1 MPPLFLFSLN
11 KNYICFKSQPM
22 YRVKTFYEGL
32 KQVEKE
38 KSTVAGIASVANV
51 IDSDNEMIMPGAF
64 TKTLQER
71 GVDSAQPRIK
81 HLWQHSI
88 KEPIAVPQVLK
99 EKTIKLKDG
108 TEVHG
113 LYFESLFGK
122 DTNSQDK
129 LQMHADGLVTE
140 FSIGF
145 EVIKWE
151 KDETEDGREFTKLTE
166 LKLWEYS
173 SVTWGANALTEI
185 VEVKS
190 KSKPREEI
198 IADLN
203 NRQNALIKALRK
215 AQYSDV
221 DKEYFEIELKQIQEV
236 FNSLIQQ
243 PVTLATETED
253 KSKDEDIAL
262 LIRQITNSLKNN

>member
-1 MPPLFLFSLN
+1 
-11 KNYICFKSQPM
+11 M

-38 KSTVAGIASVANV
+38 NSTVAGIASVANV

-64 TKTLQER
+64 SKSLTER
-71 GVDSAQPRIK
+71 GVKSAQPRIK
-81 HLWQHSI
+81 HLWQHNI
-88 KEPIAVPQVLK
+88 KEPIAVPFTLEEKEISLK
-99 EKTIKLKDG
+99 SG
-108 TEVHG
+108 TKVHG

-145 EVIKWE
+145 EVIKSE
-151 KDETEDGREFTKLTE
+151 KAKADDDHEYTKLTE

-173 SVTWGANALTEI
+173 SVTWGANSLTEI
-185 VEVKS
+185 VEIKS
-190 KSKPREEI
+190 QHKSREEI
-198 IADLN
+198 IKELN
-203 NRQNALIKALRK
+203 DRQAALVKSLRK
-215 AQYSDV
+215 SQYSD
-221 DKEYFEIELKQIQEV
+221 DQKEYFEIELKQIQEV

-243 PVTLATETED
+243 PITVITD
-253 KSKDEDIAL
+253 VKDESSDEDVIS
-262 LIRQITNSLKNN
+262 LIRRITDSVKNI

>member
-1 MPPLFLFSLN
+1 
-11 KNYICFKSQPM
+11 M

-51 IDSDNEMIMPGAF
+51 IDSDNEMITPGAF
-64 TKTLQER
+64 TKTLTER
-71 GVDSAQPRIK
+71 GVGSAQPRIK

-88 KEPIAVPQVLK
+88 KEPIAVPLVLEEK
-99 EKTIKLKDG
+99 EITLKNGDK
-108 TEVHG
+108 VHG

-129 LQMHADGLVTE
+129 LQMHDDGLVTE

-151 KDETEDGREFTKLTE
+151 KAFDDNEREFVKLTE

-173 SVTWGANALTEI
+173 SVTWGANSLTEI
-185 VEVKS
+185 VEIKS
-190 KSKPREEI
+190 HHKSRDEI
-198 IADLN
+198 IQELN
-203 NRQNALIKALRK
+203 DRQTALIKSLRK

-243 PVTLATETED
+243 PVTVTTEILD
-253 KSKDEDIAL
+253 KSSDEDVVK
-262 LIRQITNSLKNN
+262 LIRQITNSLKNT

>member
-1 MPPLFLFSLN
+1 M
-11 KNYICFKSQPM
+11 SQ

-38 KSTVAGIASVANV
+38 KSTVAGIASVMNV

-64 TKTLQER
+64 SKTLSER
-71 GVDSAQPRIK
+71 GVSSPQPRIK
-81 HLWQHSI
+81 HLWQHSVR
-88 KEPIAVPQVLK
+88 EPIGVPQKLEEK
-99 EKTIKLKDG
+99 EMKLSDG
-108 TEVHG
+108 EMRPV

-129 LQMHADGLVTE
+129 LQMHDDGLVTE

-151 KDETEDGREFTKLTE
+151 KATDDMEREFTKLTE

-190 KSKPREEI
+190 QHKSRE
-198 IADLN
+198 DLLSELN
-203 NRQNALIKALRK
+203 DRQDALIKALRGST
-215 AQYSDV
+215 YSD
-221 DKEYFEIELKQIQEV
+221 DNKEYFEIELKQIQEV
-236 FNSLIQQ
+236 QNSLISQ
-243 PVTLATETED
+243 PVTVITEQKTDEPD
-253 KSKDEDIAL
+253 DEDVAD
-262 LIRQITNSLKNN
+262 LIREIDEKIKQI